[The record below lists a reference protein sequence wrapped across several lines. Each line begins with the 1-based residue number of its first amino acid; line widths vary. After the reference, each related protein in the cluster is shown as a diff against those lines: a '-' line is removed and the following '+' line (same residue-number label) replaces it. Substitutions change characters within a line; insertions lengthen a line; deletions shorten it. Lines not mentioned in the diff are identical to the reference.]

1 MSVSVYF
8 TEFEICFTEFK
19 CIFEC
24 VSVCFTEFKYIWM
37 CENANLL
44 LGCPPRW
51 VARNSCCRT
60 CLWGAK
66 SYLIWIK
73 FFFRFCPCFFFKRT
87 FSTFWFCQGSFD
99 LFPLCQFLTF
109 PKGDCRENVTRLQTH
124 LKSCLPS
131 SLTSILRPILSWML
145 MPVISSFTKMQ
156 IFQKCQ

>member
-1 MSVSVYF
+1 MYLNLFHWVWMYLNV
-8 TEFEICFTEFK
+8 
-19 CIFEC
+19 FEC

-51 VARNSCCRT
+51 VARNSCCRI
-60 CLWGAK
+60 CLLGAK
-66 SYLIWIK
+66 SFSISINLFSFLPMVFIWNKHSRLFYFVKGPLI
-73 FFFRFCPCFFFKRT
+73 
-87 FSTFWFCQGSFD
+87 SS
-99 LFPLCQFLTF
+99 LFASSWLFQKETAV
-109 PKGDCRENVTRLQTH
+109 KMWQDLQTH

-156 IFQKCQ
+156 MFQKCQ